1 MGNNVNLA
9 SRLEGTNKV
18 YNSWIICSDTTWQ
31 AADSGIHKGE
41 LIARK
46 LDYVRVVN
54 VNKPVQIHNI
64 LGLKSEMDPA
74 QVEAAALFNE
84 GMRYYL
90 MGSDTPEVKKNVE
103 ELKTAYAYFKKAK
116 ECYPADGSSEVF
128 MKRCSMYIKKGVPA
142 IWDVYTMTSK

>member
-1 MGNNVNLA
+1 
-9 SRLEGTNKV
+9 
-18 YNSWIICSDTTWQ
+18 
-31 AADSGIHKGE
+31 
-41 LIARK
+41 
-46 LDYVRVVN
+46 
-54 VNKPVQIHNI
+54 
-64 LGLKSEMDPA
+64 MDPA

-128 MKRCSMYIKKGVPA
+128 MKRCSMYIKKGVPT
-142 IWDVYTMTSK
+142 IWDGVYTMTSK